1 MRAIQCRLTSSWSDI
16 KGLAVDPLFL
26 GMGMNVRIVDLVLGL
41 TSRGRGLEG
50 SQRHSCMQWVIMR
63 PRDGGSRTARLAAAA
78 LVPSRI
84 VRGAMLLLMM
94 MGGWRNGLELGRV
107 KCMLVGVVLNL

>member
-50 SQRHSCMQWVIMR
+50 SQRCSCMQWVIIR
-63 PRDGGSRTARLAAAA
+63 PRDGGLAHRQISRRSLGAKPNCTGRDAAADDDGGHGGMA
-78 LVPSRI
+78 SSLVESS
-84 VRGAMLLLMM
+84 VCS
-94 MGGWRNGLELGRV
+94 WV
-107 KCMLVGVVLNL
+107 WC